1 MHILSAALVH
11 AEGAA
16 EGTDLAVSPYVFG
29 GVAFAALA
37 VLLIVTL
44 MIKVGD

>member
-1 MHILSAALVH
+1 MHILSTALVH
-11 AEGAA
+11 AEESADATG
-16 EGTDLAVSPYVFG
+16 LSVSPYVFG

>member
-1 MHILSAALVH
+1 MHIVSTALVQ
-11 AEGAA
+11 AA
-16 EGTDLAVSPYVFG
+16 EEAAEHGSQVSPYVFG
-29 GVAFAALA
+29 AVAFGTLC